1 MKDFQF
7 SKKRIRDAGPVT
19 GFETSE
25 GFVGPQQEVG
35 V

>member
-19 GFETSE
+19 GFE